1 MPTSPTPARS
11 PHTPRGRQGGPRPPP
26 PVGGL
31 AARRAALALID
42 AALARRGG
50 MEDVD
55 EADLAGLEGR
65 DRGFARALALGTL
78 RWLGPVDRAL
88 SARLRKPPPP
98 AVTSL
103 LRLGAAQML
112 ALDTPP
118 HAAVSTTLA
127 LAASIPDARPFV
139 KLMNAVLRGLDR
151 ERPVVTPDQF
161 APDWLLARWRAAYGE
176 ETALAIAARI
186 AEEPPTDLSLRDPLD
201 AAAIAEAVEGAVL
214 PGPTVRT
221 GRRGDVSA
229 WPGFAGGRWWVQDAA
244 AALPA
249 RLLSVTPDQ
258 TALDLC
264 AAPGG
269 KTLQLAAA
277 GARVVAVD
285 RSEARLARVRD
296 NLARTGLEAELVA
309 ADAATWDDSRLFDV
323 VLLDA
328 PCSAT
333 GTFRRHP
340 DVLWTSRPADIAT
353 LAAAQA
359 RLLNAAARR
368 VKPGGRLVY
377 CVCALEPEEGEALVA
392 PFLSR
397 HPEMA
402 LEPITAGEGGAPATA
417 VRSDGTLRLLPN
429 VDPPAGGLD
438 GFFIARFRR
447 MG

>member
-1 MPTSPTPARS
+1 MPAPAPSTRSTTPARRS
-11 PHTPRGRQGGPRPPP
+11 GGRPPAA
-26 PVGGL
+26 VGGL

-50 MEDVD
+50 MEDAD
-55 EADLAGLEGR
+55 EADLAGLEPR

-88 SARLRKPPPP
+88 SMRLRKPPPP
-98 AVTSL
+98 AVTRL

-127 LAASIPDARPFV
+127 LAAGDPDARPFV

-151 ERPVVTPDQF
+151 ERPSVTPDQF
-161 APDWLLARWRAAYGE
+161 APDWLLARWRAAYGDAV
-176 ETALAIAARI
+176 ALAIAARI
-186 AEEPPTDLSLRDPLD
+186 GEEPPTDLSLLDPAEAD
-201 AAAIAEAVEGAVL
+201 AIAQAVEGTVL
-214 PGPTVRT
+214 AGPTVRT
-221 GRRGDVSA
+221 ARRGDVST
-229 WPGFAGGRWWVQDAA
+229 WPGFAEGRWLVQDAA

-249 RLLSVTPDQ
+249 RLLAVGPGQS
-258 TALDLC
+258 ALDLC

-269 KTLQLAAA
+269 KTLQLASA
-277 GARVVAVD
+277 GASVVALD
-285 RSEARLARVRD
+285 RSEGRLARVRD
-296 NLARTGLEAELVA
+296 NLARMGLEAELVA
-309 ADAATWDDSRLFDV
+309 ADAGSWGDPRTFDA

-340 DVLWTSRPADIAT
+340 DVLWTNRPGDIASLT
-353 LAAAQA
+353 VAQGRLLDAAAG
-359 RLLNAAARR
+359 R

-377 CVCALEPEEGEALVA
+377 SVCSLEPEEGEAQVA
-392 PFLSR
+392 AFLSR

-402 LEPITAGEGGAPATA
+402 VDPIGSDEGGAPAGGA
-417 VRSDGTLRLLPN
+417 RSDGLLRLLPSL
-429 VDPPAGGLD
+429 DPPSGGLD

-447 MG
+447 LR